1 MLKVGIIFGYLNFFS
16 YLCKKDIN
24 FMATFV
30 FLLMGLCIVLAVC
43 LMEYIDDKDREK
55 NNRLAEIKNIQRR
68 ITEDFEDIIDLA
80 PRYGNEY
87 YDSLMDFANKMEK
100 ILTIKEDLKPYDA
113 YFHKKLYEDKK
124 THMGSKFIGR
134 IVIDKNIVPRFMVT
148 PQSTI
153 PSQCDIELEVALTS
167 DGVRQL
173 AENCRRTKMEAD
185 MEEYRKDKVKK
196 ILNG

>member
-1 MLKVGIIFGYLNFFS
+1 
-16 YLCKKDIN
+16 
-24 FMATFV
+24 MATFV
-30 FLLMGLCIVLAVC
+30 FLLIGLCIVLAVC
-43 LMEYIDDKDREK
+43 LMEHIDDKDREK

-87 YDSLMDFANKMEK
+87 YESLMDFANKMEK
-100 ILTIKEDLKPYDA
+100 ILTIKEDLKQYDA

-124 THMGSKFIGR
+124 TNMASKFIGR

>member
-1 MLKVGIIFGYLNFFS
+1 MGTLYFICLGL
-16 YLCKKDIN
+16 
-24 FMATFV
+24 
-30 FLLMGLCIVLAVC
+30 FLALAIC
-43 LMEYIDDKDREK
+43 LLQLDDEKTLEKEREAA
-55 NNRLAEIKNIQRR
+55 RIKRIQSHV
-68 ITEDFEDIIDLA
+68 TEGFKDIIDLA
-80 PRYGNEY
+80 PRCGNEY

-100 ILTIKEDLKPYDA
+100 ILTIKEDLKPYDT

-124 THMGSKFIGR
+124 THMASKFIGR